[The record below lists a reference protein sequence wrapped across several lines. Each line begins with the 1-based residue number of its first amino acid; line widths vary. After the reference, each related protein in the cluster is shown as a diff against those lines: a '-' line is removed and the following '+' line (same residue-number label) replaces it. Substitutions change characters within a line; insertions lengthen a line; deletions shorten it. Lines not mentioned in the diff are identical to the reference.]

1 MLPKLHLRNVMKFI
15 KLYERGLKLDN
26 TLDTLVYNKN
36 LHFYLKM
43 LLYEKMNNIYSD
55 EDALKFP

>member
-15 KLYERGLKLDN
+15 KLYERGLKLDS